1 MECNSFRDWLNNGD
15 MLDGDVEARAMEHLA
30 LCERCSNLFAMDSRI
45 ETGIREG
52 MKAVDVPEGLLD
64 RIEMD
69 LRSEKKKQPA
79 VLLSW
84 KSFVPAFT
92 AAILL
97 LIFFNPFSG
106 KFINIDEIERHAVT
120 DHLNNLAMTF
130 KAEDVSDVT
139 GWFKQRLGFTISV
152 PDSAVK
158 GFQLVGGRKCHF
170 GKNDVAYLLYEKGGK
185 RVSLFIIDARD
196 LDFTIPPHRMY
207 SMVGRGCQ
215 VKVWMAADQV
225 YAMVV

>member
-15 MLDGDVEARAMEHLA
+15 MLDGDVEAGAMEHLA
-30 LCERCSNLFAMDSRI
+30 HCERCSNLFAMDSRI

-69 LRSEKKKQPA
+69 LRPEKKKQPA
-79 VLLSW
+79 VFLSW

-130 KAEDVSDVT
+130 KAEDVGDVT

-152 PDSAVK
+152 PDLAMK

-170 GKNDVAYLLYEKGGK
+170 GKNDVAYLLYEKGEK
-185 RVSLFIIDARD
+185 RASLFIIDAGD
-196 LDFTIPPHRMY
+196 LNFTIPPHKMY
-207 SMVGRGCQ
+207 NMVERGCQ
-215 VKVWMAADQV
+215 VKVWMAAGQV